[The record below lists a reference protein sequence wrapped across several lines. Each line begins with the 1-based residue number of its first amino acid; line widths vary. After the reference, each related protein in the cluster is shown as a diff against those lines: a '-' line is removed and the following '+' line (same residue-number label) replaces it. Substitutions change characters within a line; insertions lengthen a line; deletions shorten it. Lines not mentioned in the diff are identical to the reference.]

1 MGGTP
6 IISIIVPVWGHDN
19 LAVDLVNRLQTDAK
33 GSNHT
38 TELSGRIRPEHI
50 EWIVVA
56 VTPTESLY
64 EMDRR
69 GAIRLIACQEPSR
82 GRQMNLG
89 AQAAHGK
96 LLCFHHAD
104 SKLEPEH
111 LLALKRVAADKSIIG
126 GAFHRRFYPPRMMW
140 REPIVRWLNRTGGPL
155 FGDQSIFVRKSVFS
169 DLGGFAEIP
178 LMEDV
183 EFSRRLRRQ
192 GRLALLDPPLWSPP
206 ARKGTWKIFFRN
218 TGLVALFSLGVTPH
232 RLHRWY
238 YRGRQ

>member
-1 MGGTP
+1 MGEIP

-19 LAVDLVNRLQTDAK
+19 LAVDLVKDLQIGRKGATNRA
-33 GSNHT
+33 
-38 TELSGRIRPEHI
+38 ELSAWTRHELV

-56 VTPTESLY
+56 VDPTEPLY
-64 EMDRR
+64 ELDRC
-69 GAIRLIACQEPSR
+69 GAIRLIACNEPSR

-89 AQAAHGK
+89 AKAAGGT

-111 LLALKRVAADKSIIG
+111 LVALKRVAADDSIIG
-126 GAFHRRFYPPRMMW
+126 GAFHRRFYPPRMLW

-155 FGDQSIFVRKSVFS
+155 FGDQSIFVRKSVFN

-183 EFSRRLRRQ
+183 EFSRRLRCK
-192 GRLALLDPPLWSPP
+192 GRIALLDPPLWSPP
-206 ARKGTWKIFFRN
+206 AGTGTWKVFLRN
-218 TGLVALFSLGVTPH
+218 TGLFALFYLGVKPH

-238 YRGRQ
+238 YHGRR